1 MGDLLLLIYG
11 ILAVL
16 VIAALVFVGLRLRA
30 SAIRVNRSLDPITQK
45 SKTLKIEVSG
55 LKRSR
60 LDRQR
65 RLVITGSKDRNP
77 KSEV

>member
-1 MGDLLLLIYG
+1 MGDTLLFIYG

-16 VIAALVFVGLRLRA
+16 VIAALVFVGLKLKS
-30 SAIRVNRSLDPITQK
+30 SAIRVNRSLDPISQK
-45 SKTLKIEVSG
+45 SKTLKIEISG

-65 RLVITGSKDRNP
+65 RLDNTGSKDRNP

>member
-65 RLVITGSKDRNP
+65 RLDNTGSKDRNP
-77 KSEV
+77 NK

>member
-1 MGDLLLLIYG
+1 MGDLLLLVFG

-65 RLVITGSKDRNP
+65 RLDNTGSKDRNP
-77 KSEV
+77 NK